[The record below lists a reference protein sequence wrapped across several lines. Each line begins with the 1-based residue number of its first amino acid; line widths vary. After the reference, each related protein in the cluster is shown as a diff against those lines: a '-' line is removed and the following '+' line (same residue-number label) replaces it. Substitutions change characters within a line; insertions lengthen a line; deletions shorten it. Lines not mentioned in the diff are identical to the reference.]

1 MTVYLFSQPLRRWL
15 GVTLMK
21 LQVEELIK
29 VELTV
34 SNIFE
39 VIEFKRVISLESA
52 DDERACAWVR
62 G

>member
-1 MTVYLFSQPLRRWL
+1 
-15 GVTLMK
+15 MK
-21 LQVEELIK
+21 LQVKELIK

-39 VIEFKRVISLESA
+39 VVDLKCVISLESA